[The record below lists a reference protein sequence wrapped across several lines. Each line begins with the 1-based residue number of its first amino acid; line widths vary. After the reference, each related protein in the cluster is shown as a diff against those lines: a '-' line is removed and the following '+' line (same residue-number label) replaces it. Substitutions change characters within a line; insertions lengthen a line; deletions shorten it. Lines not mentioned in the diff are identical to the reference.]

1 MIINVDISP
10 KALRETLCIAQTRI
24 GNSGLDKHRQASD
37 IAHLQ
42 ALIGEC
48 DRHRPLGPDGEH
60 GDRHTPTCGCED
72 TPARWF
78 IRNCQSPN
86 AQPCATRDDAYTA
99 ARARAAATAG
109 PVHIYR
115 QGGAH
120 RDDMVRVAVV
130 ASDGELI
137 VLDSAP
143 SLSVEGGGPDA

>member
-1 MIINVDISP
+1 MIIDVDITP

-24 GNSGLDKHRQASD
+24 GNSGLDEHRQERD

-42 ALIGEC
+42 ALIDEC
-48 DRHRPLGPDGEH
+48 DRHRPLGPDGKH

-72 TPARWF
+72 AQPRWF
-78 IRNCQSPN
+78 IRNAQSVN
-86 AQPCATRDDAYTA
+86 TKQCASRNDAIAA
-99 ARARAAATAG
+99 ARVRAAAGAG

-120 RDDMVRVAVV
+120 RDDIVRVAVV

-137 VLDSAP
+137 EWGSAP
-143 SLSVEGGGPDA
+143 NPGGEVR